1 MIRLEYDLQ
10 SSFVALQI
18 SVGTLLNTNQ
28 MVLDFWNKDG
38 IGYLQ

>member
-18 SVGTLLNTNQ
+18 NVGTSLNTNK

-38 IGYLQ
+38 MG